1 MDQDLALAQDPEE
14 VAVAAQ
20 VVGEARRRHRYPG
33 AVLEV
38 GPVQLADVE
47 EPAEVERCGGRVDV
61 LVLDLQLAR
70 QQVDHLGGHVAAHL
84 EADHER

>member
-14 VAVAAQ
+14 VAVASQ
-20 VVGEARRRHRYPG
+20 VVGEAWRRHRHPG

-38 GPVQLADVE
+38 GTVQLADVE
-47 EPAEVERCGGRVDV
+47 EPAEVERCGDRVDV

-84 EADHER
+84 EADDER